1 MIYAVFQILTFLLTA
16 LFWVIIAQVV
26 ISWLFVFKVLD
37 PYNRTVAAI
46 IEFLE
51 RVTAPIY
58 RPIRK
63 IMPDFGMIDLT
74 PMVVIFL
81 IIILR
86 DMLLPGIFMEIGRAT
101 VL

>member
-1 MIYAVFQILTFLLTA
+1 MILALFQIVSYLLTA

-26 ISWLFVFKVLD
+26 VSWLFAFKVLD

-46 IEFLE
+46 VEFLD
-51 RVTAPIY
+51 RVTRPIY

-63 IMPDFGMIDLT
+63 VMPDFGMIDLS
-74 PMVVIFL
+74 PMIVIFA

-86 DMLLPGIFMEIGRAT
+86 DMLLPGLYMEIGRAT

>member
-1 MIYAVFQILTFLLTA
+1 MILAIFQILTFLLTA

-26 ISWLFVFKVLD
+26 ISWLFAFKVLD

-46 IEFLE
+46 VEFLE

-63 IMPDFGMIDLT
+63 VMPDFGMIDLS
-74 PMVVIFL
+74 PMIVIFL

-86 DMLLPGIFMEIGRAT
+86 DMLLPGIFMEIGRTT